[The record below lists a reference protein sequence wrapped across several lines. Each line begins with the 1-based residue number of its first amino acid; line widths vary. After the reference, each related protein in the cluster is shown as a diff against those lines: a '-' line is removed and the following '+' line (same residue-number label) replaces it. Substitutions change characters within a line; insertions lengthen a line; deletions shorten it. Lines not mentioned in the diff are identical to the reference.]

1 MHNNI
6 QTRPLPEFK
15 PVELKDKSTFDSFT
29 FAWNPM
35 SCEYSFANLFVWR
48 NIYNNSW
55 TLFQE
60 RLVIHDGVE
69 GYTLMPLGP
78 AMEPVELVDLSHAAV
93 AAGKS
98 GDIALVPADYVKANP
113 VLNRYY
119 TLIQDPDF
127 DDYLYSTR
135 ALAELKGKKLHKK
148 RNLVSQF
155 NRQYPDARI
164 QELTPSV
171 RHLCLDLAERLN
183 RENKT
188 VSRTTIE
195 EHRAVNEAFSFFE
208 PLGLEGIAILVDGVV
223 RAFAVFSPLNDS
235 TYDIHFEK
243 SDYDFKGISQ
253 AINQATAVHLS
264 NKCSLI
270 NREQDL
276 GIPGLRHAKRSYE
289 PLRLVKTFALKLK
302 QG

>member
-1 MHNNI
+1 MHNN
-6 QTRPLPEFK
+6 QTIPRPEFK
-15 PVELKDKSTFDSFT
+15 SVELKDKNTFDRFSHAFS
-29 FAWNPM
+29 PM
-35 SCEYSFANLFVWR
+35 SCEYSFANLFAWR
-48 NIYNNSW
+48 NIYKNSW
-55 TLFQE
+55 TLFQD
-60 RLVIHDGVE
+60 RLLIHDGVE

-78 AMEPVELVDLSHAAV
+78 AMEPVELMDLSQALV
-93 AAGKS
+93 ATGKS
-98 GDIALVPADYVKANP
+98 GEIALVPEDYVKANP
-113 VLNRYY
+113 VLNHYY
-119 TLIQDPDF
+119 TLVNDPDF
-127 DDYLYSTR
+127 DDYLYSTT

-164 QELTPSV
+164 EELTPSV
-171 RHLCLDLAERLN
+171 RHLCLDLAERLH

-195 EHRAVNEAFSFFE
+195 EHLAMNEAFTHFE
-208 PLGLEGIAILVDGVV
+208 PLGLEGLAILVNESV
-223 RAFAVFSPLNDS
+223 RAFAVFSPLNEF

-253 AINQATAVHLS
+253 AINQATAVHLRDR
-264 NKCSLI
+264 CSLI

-276 GIPGLRHAKRSYE
+276 GIPGLRQAKRSYE
-289 PLRLVKTFALKLK
+289 PLGLVKTFALKLR